1 MPRPTGTPVGLAL
14 ARTAKTVGRAF
25 DSTLAAAG
33 GSMPVWLIL
42 LTLKTQNLGNQRE
55 LAKAVGIE
63 GATLTHH
70 LNAMESDGL
79 VIRRRDPANR
89 RVHQVE
95 LTDSGDA
102 LFRRLARAATA
113 HDQRLRAGFSDDE
126 IDVLTDLLDRMQ
138 HNMNPPIAP

>member
-14 ARTAKTVGRAF
+14 ARTAKTVSRAF
-25 DSTLAAAG
+25 DETLAAAG

-42 LTLKTQNLGNQRE
+42 LTLKTQELGNQRE

-70 LNAMESDGL
+70 LNAMESNGL
-79 VIRRRDPANR
+79 VTRRRDPSNR

-95 LTDSGDA
+95 LTDAGES
-102 LFRRLARAATA
+102 LFRQLAGAATA
-113 HDQRLRAGFSDDE
+113 HDQRLRTGFSDAE
-126 IDVLTDLLDRMQ
+126 IDTLTSLLDRLQ
-138 HNMNPPIAP
+138 RNITTPIVP

>member
-70 LNAMESDGL
+70 LNAMEGDGL

-95 LTDSGDA
+95 LTESGES
-102 LFRRLARAATA
+102 LFRRLAGAATA
-113 HDQRLRAGFSDDE
+113 HDQRLRAGLSDDE
-126 IDVLTDLLDRMQ
+126 ISVLTDLLDRMQ